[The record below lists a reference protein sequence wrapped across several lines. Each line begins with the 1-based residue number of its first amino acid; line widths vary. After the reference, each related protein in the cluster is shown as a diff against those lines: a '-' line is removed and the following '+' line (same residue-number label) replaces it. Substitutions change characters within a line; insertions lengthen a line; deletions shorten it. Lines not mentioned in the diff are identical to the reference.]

1 MVTRDEF
8 WNIMKAYSARI
19 WPTQIIFYIA
29 AILFVVWIF
38 LKSGKSQ
45 NVFIKLY
52 LSVAFAWNGIMFYM
66 ILAKGLA
73 GESHGNYVLGSL
85 FILVSVLFVVDVF
98 RQKMQFSLP
107 VVGWRKYATLLLM
120 MLVFCY
126 PLFGMRSGQ
135 DFTSLIMPG
144 TFPCPTT
151 ALGLLLL
158 TIALPQV
165 DKIIYILMLFFALPF
180 TQFFQIAKYGVY
192 EDIILFTI
200 GIYSLVLLV
209 RYWKRKNQF
218 T

>member
-8 WNIMKAYSARI
+8 WNFMKAYSARI

-107 VVGWRKYATLLLM
+107 IVGWRKYATLLLM

-180 TQFFQIAKYGVY
+180 TPFFQIAKYGVY

>member
-8 WNIMKAYSARI
+8 WNFMKAYSARI

-107 VVGWRKYATLLLM
+107 IVGWRKYATLLLM

-165 DKIIYILMLFFALPF
+165 DKIIYIFMLFFALPF
-180 TQFFQIAKYGVY
+180 TPFFQIAKYGVY

>member
-8 WNIMKAYSARI
+8 WNIMKAYNARI

-98 RQKMQFSLP
+98 R
-107 VVGWRKYATLLLM
+107 
-120 MLVFCY
+120 
-126 PLFGMRSGQ
+126 
-135 DFTSLIMPG
+135 
-144 TFPCPTT
+144 
-151 ALGLLLL
+151 
-158 TIALPQV
+158 
-165 DKIIYILMLFFALPF
+165 
-180 TQFFQIAKYGVY
+180 
-192 EDIILFTI
+192 
-200 GIYSLVLLV
+200 
-209 RYWKRKNQF
+209 
-218 T
+218 